1 MSQVFPWTRWLAIAS
16 GMLHKRYARTPQT
29 PSFPDRVVSYQTK
42 ASVPRKRGKGKPKEK
57 WVTHSR
63 TYTTVSYGLSETA
76 PRPAAAEAPEPTSTN
91 KRKNWLVQAQPE
103 DLLYEQRIIDTFTR
117 SYPTR
122 KDGTRREGEVT
133 VKHPDPKWVPLL
145 RPALRKRQVIKKA
158 VARAYEENTVPPEQE
173 TPPANPPMPSE
184 PFTKERNNPSC

>member
-1 MSQVFPWTRWLAIAS
+1 MAEASRILHHVLWL
-16 GMLHKRYARTPQT
+16 
-29 PSFPDRVVSYQTK
+29 YQ
-42 ASVPRKRGKGKPKEK
+42 GKPKEK

-63 TYTTVSYGLSETA
+63 TYTTVTYDLSEA
-76 PRPAAAEAPEPTSTN
+76 ASRPAAAEVPESTN
-91 KRKNWLVQAQPE
+91 TAKRQNWLAQAQPE

-158 VARAYEENTVPPEQE
+158 VASAYEENTVPPEQG
-173 TPPANPPMPSE
+173 TPPTNPSMPFE
-184 PFTKERNNPSC
+184 PITKERREPSC